1 MCSQDEKK
9 IEYYTEDPYKVSRR
23 QFLTITGALVAFT
36 AIPAVFVRKMA
47 VKRNEYIRARTA
59 GLYKDDAIAKIRVS
73 HANKGVSTLYK
84 DFLKEPV
91 GEISEQLLHTRYIDR
106 SKAVA

>member
-9 IEYYTEDPYKVSRR
+9 IEYYTEDPYKVTRR
-23 QFLTITGALVAFT
+23 QFLTISGAFVAFT
-36 AIPAVFVRKMA
+36 AIPAVLIRRMA

-59 GLYKDDAIAKIRVS
+59 GLYRDDMISKIRVS

-91 GEISEQLLHTRYIDR
+91 GEISEELLHTRYIDR
-106 SKAVA
+106 SRAIA